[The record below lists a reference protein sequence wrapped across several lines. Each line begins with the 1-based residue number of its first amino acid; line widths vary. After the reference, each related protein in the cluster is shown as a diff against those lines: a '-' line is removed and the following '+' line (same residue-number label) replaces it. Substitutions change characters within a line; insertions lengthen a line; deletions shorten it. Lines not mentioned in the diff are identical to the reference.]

1 MASFVGVFVGSVV
14 SAAVDELVRI
24 MLPAFLF
31 FSPLFSTGGSDSS
44 VSDGLPMH
52 IIYAAEGLKIVSTI
66 AILSK
71 KLQEKSS
78 KDKWLGMPTKTIF
91 WTLVFVTTV
100 LRNDVM
106 LVGTHPV
113 QRNLQWQSSGWVT
126 ITLLGIKLT
135 QAMDWDRGSHFLLMF
150 SRDCIIIFMLKSIVL
165 NLKRAVFT
173 VSGTQ
178 KEEEAENKERTQ
190 QTSCKGHEN

>member
-1 MASFVGVFVGSVV
+1 MV

-31 FSPLFSTGGSDSS
+31 FSLLFSTGGSDSS

-78 KDKWLGMPTKTIF
+78 KDKWLGMPTKTIC
-91 WTLVFVTTV
+91 WTLAFVTVTTV

-113 QRNLQWQSSGWVT
+113 QRNLQ
-126 ITLLGIKLT
+126 
-135 QAMDWDRGSHFLLMF
+135 
-150 SRDCIIIFMLKSIVL
+150 
-165 NLKRAVFT
+165 
-173 VSGTQ
+173 
-178 KEEEAENKERTQ
+178 
-190 QTSCKGHEN
+190 

>member
-31 FSPLFSTGGSDSS
+31 FSLLFSTGGSDSS

-66 AILSK
+66 SILNK

-78 KDKWLGMPTKTIF
+78 KDKWLGMPTKTIC
-91 WTLVFVTTV
+91 WTLVFVITV

-106 LVGTHPV
+106 LA
-113 QRNLQWQSSGWVT
+113 R
-126 ITLLGIKLT
+126 
-135 QAMDWDRGSHFLLMF
+135 
-150 SRDCIIIFMLKSIVL
+150 
-165 NLKRAVFT
+165 
-173 VSGTQ
+173 
-178 KEEEAENKERTQ
+178 
-190 QTSCKGHEN
+190 